1 MSTIWTLAKKDL
13 LLLSRDKLALFWMLL
28 FPFVFA
34 VFFGAIFGGQGDG
47 SSNRIKVAV
56 VQEGLDAG
64 KEAFLA
70 RLDDRPV
77 ELVRVPRAEAADLVR
92 RGKASAYLDLVR
104 VPADAFAVFRGETA
118 EIELGIDPSRLAE
131 RGMLEGFLAEAS
143 FGGLREVFTDRAA
156 GIAAARKAREDLSV
170 GEDVPLAQRV
180 VLATFFASLET
191 FFGAIDF
198 TRGDAGGA
206 NPMAGPAI
214 RTVDVTRARS
224 GPLNAYDVSFPQAI
238 LWGLLGCAAG
248 FAQTF
253 VRERSSGTLVRL
265 WTAPIGRSTVLLGK
279 ALACAIAAAGIV
291 VVLLAAGALTF
302 GVGVSRPATLAL
314 AIAASAFC
322 FGGVSVLLST
332 IGRTEQAN
340 AGIAWGLLCLLAMIG
355 GGMVPQ
361 FVMPAWMR
369 QIGAVSPVR
378 WAIEALEG
386 GIWRSYSIG
395 EVLVPVAALLGF
407 GAAGMVAGM
416 LRLRRI

>member
-1 MSTIWTLAKKDL
+1 MSTLWTLAKKDL
-13 LLLSRDKLALFWMLL
+13 LLLTRDKLALFWMLL

-77 ELVRVPRAEAADLVR
+77 ELVRVPRTEAADLVR
-92 RGKASAYLDLVR
+92 RGKASAWLDLVR
-104 VPADAFAVFRGETA
+104 VPADAFAVFRGETS

-143 FGGLREVFTDRAA
+143 FGGLREVFTDQAA
-156 GIAAARKAREDLSV
+156 GVAAARKAREDLSTAV
-170 GEDVPLAQRV
+170 DVPIAQRV
-180 VLATFFASLET
+180 VLATFLSSLEA

-198 TRGDAGGA
+198 TRGESGGA
-206 NPMAGPAI
+206 NPMAGPVI
-214 RTVDVTRARS
+214 RAVDVTRARS

-265 WTAPIGRSTVLLGK
+265 WTAPIGRSAVLLGK
-279 ALACAIAAAGIV
+279 ALACAIAAAGVV
-291 VVLLAAGALTF
+291 VVLLAAGAVTF
-302 GVGVSRPATLAL
+302 GVGISRPATLGL

-322 FGGVSVLLST
+322 FGGVSVLLAT

-361 FVMPAWMR
+361 FVMPVWMR

-386 GIWRSYSIG
+386 GIWRGYSVS
-395 EVLVPVAALLGF
+395 EALVPIAALLGF
-407 GAAGMVAGM
+407 GVLGLVAGIA
-416 LRLRRI
+416 RLRRI

>member
-13 LLLSRDKLALFWMLL
+13 LLLARDKLALFWMLL
-28 FPFVFA
+28 FPFIFA

-56 VQEGLDAG
+56 VQEGLEPAE
-64 KEAFLA
+64 EAFLA

-77 ELVRVPRAEAADLVR
+77 ELVRVPRMEAADLVR

-104 VPADAFAVFRGETA
+104 VPADAFAVFRGETS

-143 FGGLREVFTDRAA
+143 FGGLREVFTDKAA
-156 GIAAARKAREDLSV
+156 GVAAAKRAREDLSAS
-170 GEDVPLAQRV
+170 EDVPLAQRM
-180 VLATFFASLET
+180 VLATFLASLET
-191 FFGAIDF
+191 FFGAVDF

-206 NPMAGPAI
+206 NPMAGPVI

-265 WTAPIGRSTVLLGK
+265 WTAPMCRSTVLLGK
-279 ALACAIAAAGIV
+279 ALACAIAAAGV
-291 VVLLAAGALTF
+291 VIVLLAAGAATF
-302 GVGVSRPATLAL
+302 DVGISRPATLAL

-322 FGGVSVLLST
+322 FGGVAVFLAT

-361 FVMPAWMR
+361 FIMPAWMR

-395 EVLVPVAALLGF
+395 EVLVPVLALLGF
-407 GAAGMVAGM
+407 GAAGLGAGI